1 MVYKWIW
8 ESKHSNRL
16 ENLTYKTLHK
26 ELTHGMRCQK
36 RGNIIDNRASIKNRV
51 HTTEWLAIIEQRE
64 WIGDLQA
71 DLMFGENQKS
81 YILAFTDRVTLITMI
96 RKTEEKNG
104 YGGKG

>member
-51 HTTEWLAIIEQRE
+51 HTTE
-64 WIGDLQA
+64 
-71 DLMFGENQKS
+71 
-81 YILAFTDRVTLITMI
+81 
-96 RKTEEKNG
+96 
-104 YGGKG
+104 